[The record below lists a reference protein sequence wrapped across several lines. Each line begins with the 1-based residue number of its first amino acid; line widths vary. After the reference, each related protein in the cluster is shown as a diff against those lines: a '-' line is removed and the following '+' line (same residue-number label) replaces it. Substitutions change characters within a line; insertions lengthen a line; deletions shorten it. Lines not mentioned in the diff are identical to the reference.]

1 METEQETKA
10 VLHLA
15 CCMLPKPNR
24 DFMQLLFLFL
34 NHVASFHAKNLM
46 DIHNLAV
53 VLTPGVF
60 YAPPT
65 MAERYR
71 MPRDEIRV
79 VHLLI
84 KYQAEFITVNVK
96 NIIIINL
103 SNINMTFFRYPKNSI
118 WLCKIVA

>member
-53 VLTPGVF
+53 VLTPGIF

-65 MAERYR
+65 MAHRYQ
-71 MPRDEIRV
+71 MPRDEIKV

-84 KYQAEFITVNVK
+84 KYQAEFIMVNV
-96 NIIIINL
+96 NSGGSHHPISDIQVI
-103 SNINMTFFRYPKNSI
+103 SRYPKSSI
-118 WLCKIVA
+118 CLCKIVA